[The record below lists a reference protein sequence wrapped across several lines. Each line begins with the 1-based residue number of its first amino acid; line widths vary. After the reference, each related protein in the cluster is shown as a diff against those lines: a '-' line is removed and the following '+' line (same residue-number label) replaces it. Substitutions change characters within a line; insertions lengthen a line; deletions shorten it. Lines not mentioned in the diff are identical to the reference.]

1 MGNSVIFNGR
11 EVPLRG
17 GAWNDE
23 MNSCFYAVIDN
34 QSVPGYLIC
43 RENGTNEIFALEGTV
58 RAFKKFADLGRGTTK
73 TITREFI
80 RTDDRGRD
88 IYGDKV
94 TDYERGGVDVR
105 VVEHV
110 GFSPYGR
117 ENAHVFIVGSNN
129 RVRSYKDTCNA
140 HAKAYEMLIEAT
152 R

>member
-17 GAWNDE
+17 GAWNDD
-23 MNSCFYAVIDN
+23 MNSCFYAVVDN

-43 RENGTNEIFALEGTV
+43 RENGTNELFALKGTV
-58 RAFKKFADLGRGTTK
+58 RAFKKFVELGRGITK
-73 TITREFI
+73 TISRDFL

-88 IYGDKV
+88 IYAEKV
-94 TDYERGGVDVR
+94 TDYERNGVIVR
-105 VVEHV
+105 VVEHS
-110 GFSPYGR
+110 GYMPWGR
-117 ENAHVFIVGSNN
+117 ENAHVW
-129 RVRSYKDTCNA
+129 RVDGEGRSRSYKDTCNA